1 MKKLIRKIVCLAAF
15 LGIVYSQMEDVFIRS
30 ISLDGNE
37 HVNINEVLLIVR
49 QHPPNWLFRRPDFDP
64 RLLKL
69 DALTLKSYYHSKG
82 FLDVV
87 VEESSTINEDYADI
101 FYKITE
107 GKQYFVSEVEVVG
120 QKTVSPEKIKTLL
133 GLIEKKPYN
142 PVRINDNLYLVEN
155 EYHEIG
161 KLFFNINIQDV
172 VTDSVKV
179 IIQVAEG
186 KKIYVNKT
194 YLKDMGLIDSSLVLR
209 ELTYKPESLYRKST
223 MDKTEK
229 RLREMGVFSMAN
241 IIPIQMADSDSLVN
255 IVIEFRRFKQREWNS
270 TGGYD
275 PIRFAE
281 GAEPLPALSGTIEWK
296 NRSLFNYPT
305 HLSTKLLAGVPV
317 EEELILPRIRYDVSI
332 GSNWILGVRFPTSL
346 TGYYE
351 TFIDYY
357 TEELETINRYGVNLS
372 QMIRFG
378 NRSYFETKSVW
389 ESFSDQSDQ
398 NLQQRSIA
406 FKINL
411 ENKDDPLYTRKGY
424 LISILLKSAGYVLGG
439 ERDYLKGDLTFQS
452 YVPIGKKS
460 VFALRVKTGILRGW
474 TYGDVDY
481 SYEKF
486 YLGGSTSMR
495 GWDVLRFRESKGK
508 PAGEVIRLMTNL
520 EFRFPVYKSLGLT
533 LFTDGGLL
541 EDQIKNI
548 SSNELEWDAG
558 LGLALQTPLGP
569 ARLDY
574 AVQID
579 DPSTGK
585 IQLGVQYLF

>member
-1 MKKLIRKIVCLAAF
+1 MCLAAF
-15 LGIVYSQMEDVFIRS
+15 LGIVRSQTEDIFIRS

-37 HVNINEVLLIVR
+37 HVAMNEVLLIVR
-49 QHPPNWLFRRPDFDP
+49 QRPPSWLFRRPDFDS

-87 VEESSTINEDYADI
+87 VDESSTIDEDYADI

-120 QKTVSPEKIKTLL
+120 QQAVSPEKIKTLL
-133 GLIEKKPYN
+133 GLTEKKPYN
-142 PVRINDNLYLVEN
+142 PVRVNDKLYLVEN

-161 KLFFNINIQDV
+161 KLFFNINIQDD

-186 KKIYVNKT
+186 KNIYVNKT

-223 MDKTEK
+223 MDETEK

-241 IIPIQMADSDSLVN
+241 IIPVQVADSDSLVN
-255 IVIEFRRFKQREWNS
+255 IIIEFRRFKQREWNS

-305 HLSTKLLAGVPV
+305 HLSTKLLAGVPM

-332 GSNWILGVRFPTSL
+332 GSNWIIGVRFPTSL

-378 NRSYFETKSVW
+378 NRSYFETNSVW

-411 ENKDDPLYTRKGY
+411 DKKDNPLYTRKGY
-424 LISILLKSAGYVLGG
+424 LILIMLKSAGYILGG

-460 VFALRVKTGILRGW
+460 VFALRVKIGKLWGW
-474 TYGDVDY
+474 TSGDVDY

-495 GWDVLRFRESKGK
+495 GWDVLRFKESKGD
-508 PAGEVIRLMTNL
+508 PTGEVIRLMTNF

-541 EDQIKNI
+541 ENQINNI
-548 SSNELEWDAG
+548 SLNELKWDAG
-558 LGLALQTPLGP
+558 LGLTLQTPLGP

-574 AVQID
+574 AIQID
-579 DPSTGK
+579 DPHTGK

>member
-1 MKKLIRKIVCLAAF
+1 MCLAAF
-15 LGIVYSQMEDVFIRS
+15 LGIVHSQTEDIFIRS

-37 HVNINEVLLIVR
+37 HVAMNEVLLIVR
-49 QHPPNWLFRRPDFDP
+49 QRPPSWLFRRPDFDS

-82 FLDVV
+82 FLDVMV
-87 VEESSTINEDYADI
+87 DESSTIDEGYADI

-120 QKTVSPEKIKTLL
+120 QQAVSPEKIKTLL
-133 GLIEKKPYN
+133 GLTEKKPYN
-142 PVRINDNLYLVEN
+142 PVRVNDKLYLVEN

-161 KLFFNINIQDV
+161 KLFFNINIQDDI
-172 VTDSVKV
+172 TDSVKV

-186 KKIYVNKT
+186 KNIYVNKT

-223 MDKTEK
+223 MDETEK

-241 IIPIQMADSDSLVN
+241 IIPVQVADSDSLVN

-305 HLSTKLLAGVPV
+305 HLSTKLLAGVPM

-332 GSNWILGVRFPTSL
+332 GGNWILGVRFPTSL

-351 TFIDYY
+351 TFIDY
-357 TEELETINRYGVNLS
+357 TEELETISRYGVNLS

-378 NRSYFETKSVW
+378 NRSYFETNSVW

-411 ENKDDPLYTRKGY
+411 DKKDDPLYTRKGY
-424 LISILLKSAGYVLGG
+424 LISIMLKSAGYILGG

-460 VFALRVKTGILRGW
+460 VFALRVKIGKLWGW
-474 TYGDVDY
+474 TSGDVDY

-495 GWDVLRFRESKGK
+495 GWDVLRFKVSKGD
-508 PAGEVIRLMTNL
+508 PIGEVIRLMTNF

-541 EDQIKNI
+541 ENQINNI
-548 SSNELEWDAG
+548 SLNELKWDAG
-558 LGLALQTPLGP
+558 LGLTIQTPLGP

-574 AVQID
+574 AIQID
-579 DPSTGK
+579 DPHTGK